1 MKSSKWMYV
10 ALFAALAISVQLA
23 AQDNPNHQSTF
34 TTFDAPGAGTGSSQ
48 GTYPFA
54 INPEGAIT
62 GLYVDASNMY
72 HGFLRDR
79 DGTLTAFDP
88 NGSIFTSPSGINLEG
103 TITGSYCY
111 EGYVVCPGFVR
122 DRDGTFTTFDVP
134 NDANGTNPSGI
145 NLEGTIT
152 GSYCDVSFDCH
163 GFLRDRH
170 GTITT
175 FDAPGVGTGYLL
187 GTYPASI
194 NLEGA
199 VSGCYTDANSVG
211 HGFLRDRDG
220 TMTTFDVLDGGR
232 EAYYYCSGF
241 GGGFSGPGFA
251 VNYAGAGS
259 GLAINPEGAIT
270 GTYFQP
276 IAGNPFGGEY
286 RGFLRNPDGSF
297 ATFDAAT
304 YSPCCIWTFGIA
316 INPAGS
322 IAGYYN
328 DGFNLNHGFL
338 RDSDGTITTLDAPG
352 AGTGTFQGT
361 IADGINPDGQI
372 TGLYIDAG
380 NVRHGFSRTK
390 GCGQSPEVHIP
401 NMR

>member
-1 MKSSKWMYV
+1 MKSSQWMYV

-34 TTFDAPGAGTGSSQ
+34 TTFDAPGAGTGSYQ

-88 NGSIFTSPSGINLEG
+88 SGSIFTS
-103 TITGSYCY
+103 
-111 EGYVVCPGFVR
+111 
-122 DRDGTFTTFDVP
+122 
-134 NDANGTNPSGI
+134 PSGI

-163 GFLRDRH
+163 GFVRDRH

-175 FDAPGVGTGYLL
+175 FDVPGVGTGYLL

-194 NLEGA
+194 NVEGA

-220 TMTTFDVLDGGR
+220 TFTTFDFWFAGQDDNQFRGSWWELKPRR
-232 EAYYYCSGF
+232 E
-241 GGGFSGPGFA
+241 
-251 VNYAGAGS
+251 V
-259 GLAINPEGAIT
+259 
-270 GTYFQP
+270 
-276 IAGNPFGGEY
+276 
-286 RGFLRNPDGSF
+286 
-297 ATFDAAT
+297 
-304 YSPCCIWTFGIA
+304 
-316 INPAGS
+316 
-322 IAGYYN
+322 
-328 DGFNLNHGFL
+328 
-338 RDSDGTITTLDAPG
+338 
-352 AGTGTFQGT
+352 
-361 IADGINPDGQI
+361 
-372 TGLYIDAG
+372 
-380 NVRHGFSRTK
+380 
-390 GCGQSPEVHIP
+390 
-401 NMR
+401 